1 MEFVKYCLKSR
12 YQVREMG
19 NSPLK
24 QIASMYR
31 AQLQWQPIAIMLVI
45 AMVWGSNMAFVKL
58 ATRDITPL
66 FMAGIRSMVAAA
78 CLCIWMKAKGLALFP
93 SGKIIIHGVVAG
105 LLFGT
110 EFGLI
115 FVGLK
120 YTLASRGYVILYV
133 APFVAA
139 LGAHFFLANDRFN
152 RWKGF
157 GLMLAFGGLV
167 VLFMKKLGT
176 FSFQALPGDILFII
190 AGAAWGATTVYIK
203 KYLASRADPLQVLFF
218 QLLFSAPFLFILSL
232 ILEDSMVTG
241 FSLLTAF
248 SLFYQCIIVA
258 FLSYLAW
265 FVLVSRYPVSLLH
278 AFSFFTPVFGVI
290 FSGIIILGETIG
302 TNLILALIMVSAG
315 MVLVNYRPSSTE
327 DRSQRT
333 EVR

>member
-1 MEFVKYCLKSR
+1 MH
-12 YQVREMG
+12 

-24 QIASMYR
+24 QFASMYR
-31 AQLQWQPIAIMLVI
+31 TQLQWQPIAVLLVI
-45 AMVWGSNMAFVKL
+45 AMIWGSNLAFVKL
-58 ATRDITPL
+58 AIRDITPL
-66 FMAGIRSMVAAA
+66 FMAAIRSMVAAA

-93 SGKIIIHGVVAG
+93 SGIIIFHGIVAG
-105 LLFGT
+105 LLFGM

-120 YTLASRGYVILYV
+120 YTLASRGSVILYV

-139 LGAHFFLANDRFN
+139 VGAHFFLVDDRFN
-152 RWKGF
+152 RWKGC

-176 FSFQALPGDILFII
+176 FSFQALPGDILFLI

-203 KYLASRADPLQVLFF
+203 KYLASRVEPLQVLFF
-218 QLLFSAPFLFILSL
+218 QLLFSAPFLLALSL
-232 ILEDSMVTG
+232 TFEGQVVTG

-248 SLFYQCIIVA
+248 SMFYQCIIVA

-290 FSGIIILGETIG
+290 FSGVLILGETISP
-302 TNLILALIMVSAG
+302 NLILALVMVSLG
-315 MVLVNYRPSSTE
+315 MVLVNYKPTK
-327 DRSQRT
+327 
-333 EVR
+333 

>member
-1 MEFVKYCLKSR
+1 MK
-12 YQVREMG
+12 
-19 NSPLK
+19 NSLLK
-24 QIASMYR
+24 QLTSVYR
-31 AQLQWQPIAIMLVI
+31 GQLRWQPIAVLLII
-45 AMVWGSNMAFVKL
+45 AMTWGSNMAFVKL
-58 ATRDITPL
+58 ATRDIAPL

-78 CLCIWMKAKGLALFP
+78 CLCIWMKAKGRVFFP
-93 SGKIIIHGVVAG
+93 AKMIVFHGVVAG
-105 LLFGT
+105 LLFGI

-139 LGAHFFLANDRFN
+139 LGAHYFLVGDRFN

-157 GLMLAFGGLV
+157 GLVLAFGGLV
-167 VLFMKKLGT
+167 VLFMKRLGT
-176 FSFQALPGDILFII
+176 FSFQALPGDILFLI

-203 KYLASRADPLQVLFF
+203 KYLASRAEPLQVLFF
-218 QLLFSAPFLFILSL
+218 QLLFSAPFLFVLSL
-232 ILEDSMVTG
+232 TFEDQVVTG

-248 SLFYQCIIVA
+248 SMFYQCIIVA

-290 FSGIIILGETIG
+290 FSGVLILGEAISP
-302 TNLILALIMVSAG
+302 NLILALIMVSVG
-315 MVLVNYRPSSTE
+315 MVLVNYRP
-327 DRSQRT
+327 
-333 EVR
+333 

>member
-1 MEFVKYCLKSR
+1 M
-12 YQVREMG
+12 
-19 NSPLK
+19 K
-24 QIASMYR
+24 QIAFMYR
-31 AQLQWQPIAIMLVI
+31 AQLQWQPIAAMLVI
-45 AMVWGSNMAFVKL
+45 ALVWGSNMAFVKL
-58 ATRDITPL
+58 AARDIAPL
-66 FMAGIRSMVAAA
+66 FMAGIRSMVAAV
-78 CLCIWMKAKGLALFP
+78 CLFIWMKVKGLALFP
-93 SGKIIIHGVVAG
+93 AKIIIFHGVVAG
-105 LLFGT
+105 LLFGI

-139 LGAHFFLANDRFN
+139 LGAHFFLVDDRFN

-157 GLMLAFGGLV
+157 GLVMAFSGLV
-167 VLFMKKLGT
+167 VLFLKNLGT
-176 FSFQALPGDILFII
+176 FSFQALPGDMLFLL

-203 KYLASRADPLQVLFF
+203 KYLAQRAEPLQILFF
-218 QLLFSAPFLFILSL
+218 QLFFSAPFLFVLSL
-232 ILEDSMVTG
+232 TFEDSVVTG

-290 FSGIIILGETIG
+290 FSGVLILGEAISP
-302 TNLILALIMVSAG
+302 NLVAALIMVSLG
-315 MVLVNYRPSSTE
+315 MVLVNYRPA
-327 DRSQRT
+327 D
-333 EVR
+333 